1 MSQIFLSYRRKDSAA
16 ITGRIFDR
24 MVGHFGRQAVIM
36 DIDNI
41 PYGKDFRAHVAR
53 TLESCDVILAVI
65 GPGWSGPDAEGQER
79 VARPSDWVRIEL
91 EVGLRRRIP
100 IVPLLVE
107 DAVMPEPERLPP
119 SLQDFAY
126 YHAAEVD
133 SGVDFHAHMDRVIR
147 HVEQLLAEGR
157 QHRAA
162 TAPATAPSL
171 IADQP
176 PAPAAMAAPPLSQ
189 LARDE
194 SSSAHSQAPSADIDR
209 EKPEVE
215 AAPSASTAV
224 IADDSESS
232 AKAQRA
238 RKRRLWWIGS
248 LLLLAVAI
256 AVGVYLRQA
265 SRWTERVLVGEY
277 GHWTVTH
284 EVAAGREQCV
294 AYFGDEN
301 DDQSIRIQQ
310 WGADLTVRLGFAER
324 TEEKATIDVY
334 LDGDKV
340 ASYKTY
346 GPAAYLM
353 VNAEEFIAIVERGDV
368 LEIRY
373 KTAAQKAMTQSY
385 DLAGLSA
392 ALRQIAA
399 ACGVPP

>member
-1 MSQIFLSYRRKDSAA
+1 
-16 ITGRIFDR
+16 
-24 MVGHFGRQAVIM
+24 
-36 DIDNI
+36 
-41 PYGKDFRAHVAR
+41 
-53 TLESCDVILAVI
+53 
-65 GPGWSGPDAEGQER
+65 
-79 VARPSDWVRIEL
+79 
-91 EVGLRRRIP
+91 
-100 IVPLLVE
+100 
-107 DAVMPEPERLPP
+107 
-119 SLQDFAY
+119 
-126 YHAAEVD
+126 
-133 SGVDFHAHMDRVIR
+133 
-147 HVEQLLAEGR
+147 
-157 QHRAA
+157 
-162 TAPATAPSL
+162 
-171 IADQP
+171 
-176 PAPAAMAAPPLSQ
+176 MAAPPLSQ